1 LILIVTGPQLRR
13 ARRRLGL
20 TQAQL
25 AAQLDVHLVTVNR
38 WEMDHV
44 PVPKAV
50 AMALPLLKPRRP
62 RRIA

>member
-1 LILIVTGPQLRR
+1 M
-13 ARRRLGL
+13 
-20 TQAQL
+20 QL

-62 RRIA
+62 KRNA